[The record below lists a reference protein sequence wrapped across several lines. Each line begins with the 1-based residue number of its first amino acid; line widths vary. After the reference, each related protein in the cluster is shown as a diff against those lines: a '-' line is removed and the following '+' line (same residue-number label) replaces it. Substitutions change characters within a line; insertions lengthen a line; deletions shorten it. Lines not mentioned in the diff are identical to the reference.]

1 MLNIESRGS
10 KIEINLQIQN
20 IMNVSNKLNICLNIC
35 LIMSF
40 KTITI
45 KKSIYEKLLAIKK
58 ENESFSDLF
67 ERLSNN
73 NVAALKKLRGCTTF
87 ENKEEILK
95 DIYKKRKEKRYG

>member
-1 MLNIESRGS
+1 
-10 KIEINLQIQN
+10 
-20 IMNVSNKLNICLNIC
+20 
-35 LIMSF
+35 MSF

-58 ENESFSDLF
+58 EDESFSELF

-73 NVAALKKLRGCTTF
+73 NVVALKKLRGCTTF

-95 DIYKKRKEKRYG
+95 DIYKKRKEKR

>member
-1 MLNIESRGS
+1 MPQS
-10 KIEINLQIQN
+10 K
-20 IMNVSNKLNICLNIC
+20 KLNICLNIC

-45 KKSIYEKLLAIKK
+45 KKSAYERLLAIKK
-58 ENESFSDLF
+58 ENESFSELF

-87 ENKEEILK
+87 ENKDEMIK
-95 DIYKKRKEKRYG
+95 GIYKKRKEKRYGESYDHN

>member
-1 MLNIESRGS
+1 MLVS
-10 KIEINLQIQN
+10 K
-20 IMNVSNKLNICLNIC
+20 KLNICLNIS

-45 KKSIYEKLLAIKK
+45 KKGIYEKLLAIKK
-58 ENESFSDLF
+58 DNESFSELF